1 MKSLED
7 ISKEDRLA
15 FDDLEPNDGHAQRFQ
30 QKLNKTTDASRRNP
44 MQMMWWA
51 AAVIAGILLV
61 SRAVPSADETSAPI
75 QEATIG
81 LSDISPEMAEV
92 ESYFTRRIRSEKKH
106 LIDDDRE
113 EAYEQLIATQ
123 LNQLEEDYELLRQEL
138 NQHQG
143 DQRIVRY
150 MVENYRLRLRLLETH
165 LNKIEQYD
173 PQNPSNK

>member
-15 FDDLEPNDGHAQRFQ
+15 FDDLEPNEGHAQRFR
-30 QKLNKTTDASRRNP
+30 QKLNKTLGTRTKNP

-61 SRAVPSADETSAPI
+61 TKAVPSSDGAPEPM

-106 LIDDDRE
+106 LSDDGNQAE
-113 EAYEQLIATQ
+113 YEQLIEAQ
-123 LNQLEEDYELLRQEL
+123 LNQLEADYELLRQEL
-138 NQHQG
+138 NEHQG

-165 LNKIEQYD
+165 LDKIEKYV